1 MANLEAGFLI
11 LNEWLPAL
19 RSLSGDECKELLFA
33 LVDRQQRG
41 TPIPAFDGYMG
52 VFAQMIEPV
61 IQRRLDGHKGGKKGT
76 MQGTTKVPTQVP
88 MQGTTQVPPEARE
101 EKIREDKNTLSG
113 ERVNAHTPA
122 REKKT
127 RFEPPTL
134 EDVRAYCVERGNSV
148 DPERFIDHYTSNGWM
163 VGKNPMKDWKAAI
176 RNWEKSEGAFARQE
190 RVDGDSASDKS
201 FLDVL
206 KDA

>member
-76 MQGTTKVPTQVP
+76 SGGTAKVP
-88 MQGTTQVPPEARE
+88 TQVPPEARE
-101 EKIREDKNTLSG
+101 EKIREDKSNTLSG
-113 ERVNAHTPA
+113 ERGNAHTPA

-163 VGKNPMKDWKAAI
+163 VGKNPMKDWKAAV